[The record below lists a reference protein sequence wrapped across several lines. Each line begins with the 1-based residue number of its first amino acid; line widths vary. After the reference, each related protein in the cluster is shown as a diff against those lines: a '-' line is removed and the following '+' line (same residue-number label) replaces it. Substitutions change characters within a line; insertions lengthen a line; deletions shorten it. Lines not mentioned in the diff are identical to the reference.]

1 MRNPKREEN
10 GFEGMYA
17 KIKLSQI
24 AFFNEDKNENRYIM
38 IPEDD
43 AVKIYMVEFSDES
56 EYVSRFAEYEKQAK
70 E

>member
-1 MRNPKREEN
+1 MNT
-10 GFEGMYA
+10 GLCL
-17 KIKLSQI
+17 IIQI
-24 AFFNEDKNENRYIM
+24 IDFVQESVRTPFFNEDKNENRYIM

>member
-24 AFFNEDKNENRYIM
+24 ASKMRTKMKTDT
-38 IPEDD
+38 
-43 AVKIYMVEFSDES
+43 
-56 EYVSRFAEYEKQAK
+56 
-70 E
+70 